1 VGETRVVR
9 NEELAAGDVLVG
21 AEGGR
26 ARIVGGSADVV
37 FGALA
42 VETEHGTLYLD
53 PDEESTVERGVAIAD
68 CEPLT
73 TPLDL
78 AACRELINT
87 GGWVH
92 GVVSVTLDE
101 LTENALEE
109 VLDLLSRRLVGSEV
123 LLDIQFEAVMVS
135 DGAVLVKV
143 TGQLAGDG
151 GFDCDDVCAVHGPSC
166 DGCCDHLFFHANAC
180 LSSSVFSDV
189 ASHALDLD
197 ALAAELV
204 ELYGEDELTEVL
216 DDLCHEVASEMA
228 AAANNSGAAGQLGWL
243 QEMVGEKR
251 LASVVAEFREI
262 AARQAGVESA

>member
-1 VGETRVVR
+1 MGETRVVR

-53 PDEESTVERGVAIAD
+53 PDEESTVERGVGSAD

-78 AACRELINT
+78 AACREFIDSD
-87 GGWVH
+87 GRVY
-92 GVVSVTLDE
+92 GVVAVTVGE

-109 VLDLLSRRLVGSEV
+109 VLDLLSTRLVGSEV
-123 LLDIQFEAVMVS
+123 LLDIQFEAVGVR

-143 TGQLAGDG
+143 TGQLDGDG
-151 GFDCDDVCAVHGPSC
+151 GFDCDDVCAVHDPSC

-180 LSSSVFSDV
+180 LSSSVSSDAAGV
-189 ASHALDLD
+189 ALDLD
-197 ALAAELV
+197 VLAGELV

-228 AAANNSGAAGQLGWL
+228 AAANNGGAVGQLGWL
-243 QEMVGEKR
+243 LEMVGEKR
-251 LASVVAEFREI
+251 VAAVVAEFREI
-262 AARQAGVESA
+262 AARRAGTETA

>member
-1 VGETRVVR
+1 MGETRVVR

-21 AEGGR
+21 AAGGR
-26 ARIVGGSADVV
+26 ARVVGGSVAVV
-37 FGALA
+37 FGALV

-53 PDEESTVERGVAIAD
+53 PDGESTVERGVAIAD

-78 AACRELINT
+78 AACRELIDRD
-87 GGWVH
+87 GWVH
-92 GVVSVTLDE
+92 RVVSVTLDE
-101 LTENALEE
+101 STENALEE
-109 VLDLLSRRLVGSEV
+109 VLDLLSTRLVGSEV
-123 LLDIQFEAVMVS
+123 LLDTQFEAVGVR

-143 TGQLAGDG
+143 TGKLDGDG
-151 GFDCDDVCAVHGPSC
+151 GFDCDDACAVHGPSC
-166 DGCCDHLFFHANAC
+166 DGCDHVFFHTNAC
-180 LSSSVFSDV
+180 LSSSV
-189 ASHALDLD
+189 AGPALDLD

-204 ELYGEDELTEVL
+204 ELYGEDELAEVL

-251 LASVVAEFREI
+251 LAAVVAEFREI
-262 AARQAGVESA
+262 AARQAGAETS

>member
-1 VGETRVVR
+1 MGETRVVR

-53 PDEESTVERGVAIAD
+53 PDEESTVERGVGSTD

-78 AACRELINT
+78 AACREFIDSD
-87 GGWVH
+87 GRVY
-92 GVVSVTLDE
+92 GVVAVTVGE

-109 VLDLLSRRLVGSEV
+109 VLDLLSTRLVGSEV
-123 LLDIQFEAVMVS
+123 LLDIQFEAVGVR

-143 TGQLAGDG
+143 TGQLDGDG
-151 GFDCDDVCAVHGPSC
+151 GFDCDDVCAVHDPSC
-166 DGCCDHLFFHANAC
+166 DGCCDHCHGARADDPARCTHRPTLHP
-180 LSSSVFSDV
+180 SPSR
-189 ASHALDLD
+189 SH
-197 ALAAELV
+197 
-204 ELYGEDELTEVL
+204 
-216 DDLCHEVASEMA
+216 
-228 AAANNSGAAGQLGWL
+228 
-243 QEMVGEKR
+243 R
-251 LASVVAEFREI
+251 I
-262 AARQAGVESA
+262 PSA